1 MDKMLYELS
10 ESELNELKHKK
21 LQRIFEITKKI
32 YELYNEYKQ
41 LTKDI
46 DKMDEHMPD

>member
-21 LQRIFEITKKI
+21 LQRKLEITREI
-32 YELYNEYKQ
+32 DEFCNEYKQ

-46 DKMDEHMPD
+46 YEIDEYMPD